1 MQAATHLKFGTF
13 YRLSSEESQNTPHLV
28 PTTIPTVMN
37 FLLENANARVH
48 AQEPKLTHVSPLSLL
63 ELKVAEEDPQGIE
76 TYNRK

>member
-1 MQAATHLKFGTF
+1 
-13 YRLSSEESQNTPHLV
+13 
-28 PTTIPTVMN
+28 MN

-48 AQEPKLTHVSPLSLL
+48 AQEPELTHVSPPSFL

>member
-1 MQAATHLKFGTF
+1 
-13 YRLSSEESQNTPHLV
+13 
-28 PTTIPTVMN
+28 MN

-76 TYNRK
+76 TYNRNKLLSLYELINNNSPQALLSVLS